1 MKAVPPARISRRGFL
16 KNSITGAAVFGVAP
30 HLLLTKS
37 AAGVREGSCPHPNVD
52 GLRVVGVHDPGMTTE
67 VVPVCPWT
75 HQEGLVVA
83 RAVGENMDRMAMAL
97 TGEKQVRDAWK
108 AILLKPPGK
117 AWSGVVVAI
126 KTNNIAL
133 QHTRSA
139 VMAKMCRV
147 LVEEMNV
154 GAHQIRIYDGKHG
167 ADLTEKTPFSGLP
180 EGCRIV
186 GQWGGIES
194 PVPIP
199 APWRGGNHKADC
211 LTNLASGD
219 VDILINIALCK
230 GHRDKFGGFT
240 MSMKNHLG
248 TFNPKWAHVLGATD
262 YLLAINKTPQVLG
275 DLSKKSGEVLFP
287 RQQLCIIDALWASEQ
302 GPGCDTSCQP
312 NRLYMGTFAP
322 VLDYQV
328 ATQFRKGTMGWEI
341 NEEVTGRFLSE
352 FGFQRGDLPNGGKII
367 DASAA

>member
-1 MKAVPPARISRRGFL
+1 MKAVLPVHISRRGFL
-16 KNSITGAAVFGVAP
+16 KNSIAGAAVFGVAP
-30 HLLLTKS
+30 HLFLPKS
-37 AAGVREGSCPHPNVD
+37 AAGVREGSCPHPNID
-52 GLRVVGVHDPGMTTE
+52 GLRVVGVHDPGMTSE

-83 RAVGENMDRMAMAL
+83 RAVDENMDRMALAL

-117 AWSGVVVAI
+117 AWSDVVVAI
-126 KTNNIAL
+126 KTNNIAR

-139 VMAKMCRV
+139 VMAKVCRV
-147 LVEEMNV
+147 LVEEMDLKAN
-154 GAHQIRIYDGKHG
+154 QIRIYDGKHG

-180 EGCRIV
+180 EGSRIV
-186 GQWGGIES
+186 GQWGGIET

-199 APWRGGNHKADC
+199 APWRGGNKKADC
-211 LTNLASGD
+211 LTNLATGE

-230 GHRDKFGGFT
+230 GHGDKFGGFT

-248 TFNPKWAHVLGATD
+248 SFNPNWAHVFGATD
-262 YLLAINKTPQVLG
+262 YLFSINKTPQILG
-275 DLSKKSGEVLFP
+275 DLSTSSGEVLFP

-302 GPGCDTSCQP
+302 GPSCDTSCQP

-322 VLDYQV
+322 VSYTHLTLPTNRV
-328 ATQFRKGTMGWEI
+328 A
-341 NEEVTGRFLSE
+341 GRSRWSPE
-352 FGFQRGDLPNGGKII
+352 Q
-367 DASAA
+367 